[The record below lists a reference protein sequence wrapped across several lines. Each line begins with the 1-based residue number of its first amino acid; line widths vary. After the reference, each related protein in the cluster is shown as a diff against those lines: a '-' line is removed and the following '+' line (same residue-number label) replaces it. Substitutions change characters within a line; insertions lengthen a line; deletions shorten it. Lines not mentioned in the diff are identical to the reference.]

1 MARRRFGDLEP
12 ARPTKPVP
20 SGGGQTNDTGG
31 ALAAA
36 IAGAGDVP
44 DWPDPPA
51 AAAYHGFF
59 GELVNKIAPETEA
72 DPIAVLLHLLVY
84 FGSAAG
90 RNAYRPVGPAR
101 HHSNLFVGLVGPT
114 SMGGKG
120 TSKSWADSIFLGADR
135 HWASSR
141 VSSGL
146 SSGEG
151 LIHAVRDRDEKDEP
165 GTAVPDKRLCVVEEE
180 LAGVLRVSQRDGNTL
195 IAVLRQAWDG
205 GRLRVM
211 TRNQPLLASDC
222 HISVLGHITKDELS
236 RTLHAVDV
244 ANGLAN
250 RFLWACC
257 RISRLLPDGGQQ
269 LDFTN
274 EIYDL
279 CSRLERARQRKMLD
293 RSAAATELWHAAYG
307 SLRSTR
313 PGVYGQVTARAAAQV
328 LRLQVLYCLA
338 DGCKTVQRHH
348 LESALAIWDYC
359 DRSCGFIF
367 GSGTGSDLADEILD
381 VLRATPQ
388 GLTLTEISNS
398 FGRHRSAKELK
409 TALGSLK
416 SARLAIDEKR
426 SSEGSNGRPAEIWKV
441 AKEAKEA
448 KEATGKGL
456 TSTSDVDVSPCGAT
470 SFASFASF
478 AGSSSDE
485 TVIDPIPES
494 PFDKESS

>member
-36 IAGAGDVP
+36 IAGAAMFLTGLILQP
-44 DWPDPPA
+44 LPPTTV
-51 AAAYHGFF
+51 F
-59 GELVNKIAPETEA
+59 
-72 DPIAVLLHLLVY
+72 
-84 FGSAAG
+84 SANWSTRLPRKLKRIRSPSSSTCWSISARRPG

-180 LAGVLRVSQRDGNTL
+180 LAGVLRVSQHRDGNTL
-195 IAVLRQAWDG
+195 DRSAAQAWDG

-279 CSRLERARQRKMLD
+279 CSRLERAVSGRCWIVPPRQQSYGMLLT
-293 RSAAATELWHAAYG
+293 AA
-307 SLRSTR
+307 S
-313 PGVYGQVTARAAAQV
+313 GQRAPAFTARSQPATAAQV

-398 FGRHRSAKELK
+398 FGRHRSAK
-409 TALGSLK
+409 G
-416 SARLAIDEKR
+416 
-426 SSEGSNGRPAEIWKV
+426 
-441 AKEAKEA
+441 
-448 KEATGKGL
+448 
-456 TSTSDVDVSPCGAT
+456 
-470 SFASFASF
+470 
-478 AGSSSDE
+478 
-485 TVIDPIPES
+485 
-494 PFDKESS
+494 